1 MPLPS
6 DEQLIK
12 TSQDLIT
19 EFKVINGKH
28 PGFRPAHAKGLL
40 LNGTFTPSE
49 EAKKLSTAPHFNNP
63 STRITVRFSNST
75 GLPQIPDANPNA
87 SPRGIAIRFNLGEH
101 VHTDVIS
108 HSTAFFPT
116 RTGAEFLEFLK
127 AVVASP
133 AGTPSPTPIEQF
145 LGSHPAAL
153 AFVQDPKPAPSS
165 YARQKYFG
173 LHAFKLVDAD
183 GNVTYIRYRV
193 VPDLGEDYLDDTT
206 LKDQDADFL
215 QHELTARVNKGPFSF
230 RLLAQIAEDGDVL
243 DDSTIHWP
251 ESRRLV
257 ELGTVELQ
265 SLVPHNESEQKHI
278 IYDPI
283 PRGVSGVEP
292 SDDPLLELRA
302 AVYLLSGRER
312 RAA

>member
-1 MPLPS
+1 ML
-6 DEQLIK
+6 
-12 TSQDLIT
+12 
-19 EFKVINGKH
+19 NGI
-28 PGFRPAHAKGLL
+28 FRPSAD
-40 LNGTFTPSE
+40 
-49 EAKKLSTAPHFNNP
+49 AKKLSTAPHFSNP
-63 STRITVRFSNST
+63 STPVTVRFSNST
-75 GLPQIPDANPNA
+75 GLPKIPDTDPNA
-87 SPRGIAIRFNLGEH
+87 SPRGMAIRFNLGEH
-101 VHTDVIS
+101 YHTDIIS

-116 RTGAEFLEFLK
+116 RTGAEFLEFLQ
-127 AVVASP
+127 AIVASP

-173 LHAFKLVDAD
+173 INAFKLVDAD
-183 GNVTYIRYRV
+183 GNVTYIRYRI
-193 VPDLGEDYLDDTT
+193 VPDLGVDYLDDTA
-206 LKDQDADFL
+206 LKVKDVDFL
-215 QHELTARVNKGPFSF
+215 QHELTARVEEGPFSF

-243 DDSTIHWP
+243 DDATVHWP

-257 ELGTVELQ
+257 ELGVVELQ
-265 SLVPHNESEQKHI
+265 SLVPQNEQEQKHI

-283 PRGVSGVEP
+283 PRGVPGVEA

-312 RAA
+312 RTA